1 MLESLLRR
9 TGASSDWQTSDPW
22 VRLGMRGAVLMFGGI
37 ILVTAVVSITGA
49 VVAPGMVTV
58 EGNYKTVQH
67 LDGGIVSKIL
77 VRNGDLVKRGDVVV
91 RLEATSAQA
100 NLAIVT
106 GRVHDLMIQQARLI
120 AERDRSAGFDVP
132 AAVKSFEGEPQIA
145 DIIATQR
152 TLFAARRA
160 SHEGELSVLR
170 QRLEQAQALMAGQE
184 MELKSR
190 RRQLQ
195 LSSKELRNVE
205 PLFAKGFASQQRL
218 GNLQRESAQLE
229 GDVGRLVAEIARSK
243 GSIAEAELRIAQV
256 SKDLTQSVVDEL
268 RKVQAQLSE
277 VEEQRKTYADKLSR
291 VDIRAPENGR
301 VHALAVHT
309 EGGVIQ
315 PGTAVMQIV
324 PDGAQ
329 LVVETQVLPQD
340 IDKVRLGLTAA
351 VRFPAFDAR
360 TTPRLTGRVSSVSAA
375 ELTTQQGR
383 TYFTARV
390 EVAPEELARI
400 GTIHRLVPG
409 MPAEVYIETASRS
422 ILSYFLK
429 PLTDATMRAFR
440 D

>member
-1 MLESLLRR
+1 MLERVLLHN
-9 TGASSDWQTSDPW
+9 GSSSDWQTSEPW
-22 VRLGMRGAVLMFGGI
+22 VRLGTRAAIFMFGGI
-37 ILVTAVVSITGA
+37 VLVTAVISITGA
-49 VVAPGMVTV
+49 VVAPGTVTV

-77 VRNGDLVKRGDVVV
+77 VRNGDIVKRGDVLV

-100 NLAIVT
+100 NLAIVM
-106 GRVHDLMIQQARLI
+106 GRIHDLMIQHARLV
-120 AERDRSAGFDVP
+120 AERDRKASFDVP
-132 AAVKSFEGEPQIA
+132 AAVKPFEGEPQIA

-152 TLFAARRA
+152 ALFAARRA

-170 QRLEQAQALMAGQE
+170 QRLEQAEALMAGQE

-195 LSSKELRNVE
+195 LSSKELGNVE

-243 GSIAEAELRIAQV
+243 GSIAEAGLRVSQIA
-256 SKDLTQSVVDEL
+256 KDLTQSVVDEL

-277 VEEQRKTYADKLSR
+277 AEEQRKTYADKLAR
-291 VDIRAPENGR
+291 IDIRAPDNGR

-324 PDGAQ
+324 PDGGQ
-329 LVVETQVLPQD
+329 LVVETQVQPQD
-340 IDKVRLGLTAA
+340 IDKVRQGLTAA

-383 TYFTARV
+383 SYFTARV

-400 GTIHRLVPG
+400 GAMHRLVPG
-409 MPAEVYIETASRS
+409 MPAEVYIETASRT

-429 PLTDATMRAFR
+429 PLTDAMTRAFR

>member
-1 MLESLLRR
+1 MIESALGLKRLE
-9 TGASSDWQTSDPW
+9 ADWQTSEPW
-22 VRLGMRGAVLMFGGI
+22 VRLGTRAAVFMFGGVV
-37 ILVTAVVSITGA
+37 LVAAVISITGA
-49 VVAPGMVTV
+49 VVAPGTVTV
-58 EGNYKTVQH
+58 EGNYKSVQH

-77 VRNGDLVKRGDVVV
+77 VRNGDVVRRGDVLL
-91 RLEATSAQA
+91 RLEATTAQA

-106 GRVHDLMIQQARLI
+106 GRIQDLMVQQSRLVS
-120 AERDRSAGFDVP
+120 ERDRKADFALP
-132 AAVKSFEGEPQIA
+132 EAVKPFENDAQIA
-145 DIIATQR
+145 DVIATQR
-152 TLFAARRA
+152 ALFAARRA

-170 QRLEQAQALMAGQE
+170 QRLEQAEALMTGQE

-195 LSSKELRNVE
+195 LSTKELGNVE

-218 GNLQRESAQLE
+218 GNLQREQARLE
-229 GDVGRLVAEIARSK
+229 GDVGRLVADIARSK
-243 GSIAEAELRIAQV
+243 GSIAEAGLRIAQAA
-256 SKDLTQSVVDEL
+256 KDLTQSVVDDL
-268 RKVQAQLSE
+268 RKVQTQLSE
-277 VEEQRKTYADKLSR
+277 AEEQRKTYADKLAR
-291 VDIRAPENGR
+291 VEIRAPENGR

-324 PDGAQ
+324 PDGGQ
-329 LVVETQVLPQD
+329 LVVEAQVQPQD
-340 IDKVRLGLTAA
+340 IDKVRQGLAA
-351 VRFPAFDAR
+351 SVLFPAFDAR

-390 EVAPEELARI
+390 EISPEELARV
-400 GTIHRLVPG
+400 GSMHKLVPG
-409 MPAEVYIETASRS
+409 MPSEVYIETASRS

-429 PLTDATMRAFR
+429 PLTDAMTRAFR